1 MISPVPSIPPTP
13 IEPSPCEACGACPA
27 QSGAMCPRWRAWF
40 AQMWQR
46 VTGRECVRREAP

>member
-1 MISPVPSIPPTP
+1 MISIISKVSPTP
-13 IEPSPCEACGACPA
+13 IDPSPCESCGACPA
-27 QSGAMCPRWRAWF
+27 HSGAMCPRWRAWF